1 MKKKLAS
8 KLLVVGVLSFLPVS
22 GLLYTLTE
30 EMSISTNFAN
40 KELQGLGYIKVIKN
54 LLEGIPEHKL
64 LSQKYLLGSVSL
76 KPNMI
81 KIQKNIDSTF
91 VELTELN
98 NKNNLD
104 TTLSEKINNLKDDWE
119 KLKAK
124 SFSMTSE
131 KSDTDHKNLLKNLKK
146 LIISIGD
153 FSNLI
158 RDPEMASFYLIDSI
172 LVKLTSKINTSDAVV
187 EISNKILS
195 DSNLSSSQK
204 SDASDLK
211 DLLGDEDLKSKK
223 TGSVELD
230 DKATL
235 ATLLGFL
242 DSISDNLKDSYSKA
256 FLANSSIKE
265 SLDKILS
272 DEQKTTGNFTKLLN
286 SSIIKSSSQI
296 DNDKL
301 EKLGK
306 EVLNANF
313 TLWSSTVTSAENLVQ
328 ARVNKLNQRKYFI
341 LLASIA
347 LSLLAIIIG
356 FYMVKNIV
364 DSIRRLEEAAK
375 RVSNGNLD
383 IRVNISSEDE
393 LGSLSK
399 SFNNMVESIR
409 LSNQQLTEGTV
420 SMEILEEKVDS
431 LNKMTDEI
439 KKAKE
444 ESERN
449 SFNLES
455 LIKETSSSI
464 YEIKQTSDLVA
475 DNARIVS
482 EAAELSVQIS
492 TDGQKAVKDS
502 IKSVDKIKQ
511 QIEAIAEK
519 ILELSK
525 QTQTIGEIISTVD
538 DISKQS
544 RLLAFNAAIEA
555 SKANEYGK
563 GFSVVAG
570 EIKGMAEESREA
582 TKRISSIL
590 GQIQHFTNTIVMLTE
605 DGMKLADIG
614 ADLSKVAGD
623 SIDKLID
630 SINNSS
636 EVAAQI
642 SVSSLEQ
649 KTGMEQLEESMR
661 NIAFSRSTK

>member
-8 KLLVVGVLSFLPVS
+8 KLLIVGVLSFLPVS

-30 EMSISTNFAN
+30 EMSISINFAN
-40 KELQGLGYIKVIKN
+40 KEIQGLGYIKIVKG
-54 LLEGIPEHKL
+54 LLEEMPDHKL
-64 LSQKYLLGSVSL
+64 LLQKFLLGNENL
-76 KPNMI
+76 KENI
-81 KIQKNIDSTF
+81 TKTQKKIDEAFI
-91 VELTELN
+91 ELNEFN
-98 NKNNLD
+98 NKNTLD
-104 TTLSEKINNLKDDWE
+104 ADLSNKINALKNDWN
-119 KLKAK
+119 KVKSKA
-124 SFSMTSE
+124 FSMTSE
-131 KSDTDHKNLLKNLKK
+131 KSDVSHKAILKNLKK
-146 LIISIGD
+146 LIVSIGD
-153 FSNLI
+153 SSNLI
-158 RDPEMASFYLIDSI
+158 RDPDVASFYLTDSV
-172 LVKLTSKINTSDAVV
+172 LVKLTSKINTSDSVIEVAD
-187 EISNKILS
+187 KILS
-195 DSNLSSSQK
+195 DNSLNSSQK
-204 SDASDLK
+204 SDAADLK
-211 DLLGDEDLKSKK
+211 NLLGDDEVKTKKS
-223 TGSVELD
+223 GSIDLD
-230 DKATL
+230 DKANL
-235 ATLLGFL
+235 TLLIGLL
-242 DSISDNLKDSYSKA
+242 DSISDDLKDGYSKA
-256 FLANSSIKE
+256 FLANSEIKDT
-265 SLDKILS
+265 LGKILNG
-272 DEQKTTGNFTKLLN
+272 EQKTTESFIKLLN
-286 SSIIKSSSQI
+286 SSLIKSSSQV
-296 DNDKL
+296 DADQL

-306 EVLNANF
+306 EVLKANF
-313 TLWSSTVTSAENLVQ
+313 DLWSNTVTSVETLVQ
-328 ARVNKLNQRKYFI
+328 TRVDKLNQRKYLI
-341 LLASIA
+341 LLASLA
-347 LSLLAIIIG
+347 FSLMAILIG

-364 DSIRRLEEAAK
+364 DAIRKLEDGAK
-375 RVSNGNLD
+375 RVSNGNFD
-383 IRVNISSEDE
+383 IKVTIDSEDE
-393 LGSLSK
+393 LGSLSS
-399 SFNNMVESIR
+399 SFNNMVQSIR
-409 LSNQQLTEGTV
+409 MSNQKLTEGSV
-420 SMEILEEKVDS
+420 SMEILQEKIDT
-431 LNKMTDEI
+431 LNRMTDEI

-582 TKRISSIL
+582 TKRISNIL

-614 ADLSKVAGD
+614 SDLSKVAGD

-661 NIAFSRSTK
+661 NIAFSRK